1 MKLSQPFQR
10 KRARIEII
18 PLIDIV
24 FFLLATFVMVSLSM
38 VQNTGVQVQLPV
50 AKTGQSTSPA
60 TLTISVTQAGELFV
74 NETPISI
81 QGLPAF
87 IRQRQQETSRMAVII
102 QGDQRSALSHTMA
115 ILDCVRELG
124 ITNVAIRTRS

>member
-1 MKLSQPFQR
+1 MKLSTPFQR

-38 VQNTGVQVQLPV
+38 VQNTGVPVQLPV
-50 AKTGQSTSPA
+50 AKTGTPTPRT
-60 TLTISVTQAGELFV
+60 TLTISVTKTGQLYV
-74 NETPISI
+74 DHTPITI
-81 QGLPAF
+81 EGLPKR
-87 IRQRQQETSRMAVII
+87 IRDYPVDVASMSVII
-102 QGDQRSALSHTMA
+102 QGDKGSALSHTMA

-124 ITNVAIRTRS
+124 IANVAIRTRS